1 MNEYEALC
9 ERLRALT
16 EGVPHRVANL
26 ANAAAV
32 LFEMNDINW
41 AGFYIAEDETLF
53 LGPFQGKPACTK
65 IPFGKGVCGTAAVR
79 RETVIVDDVD
89 LFPGHIACS
98 AESRSEIVVP
108 VLKNGKVAAVIDV
121 DAPVLSRFGD
131 EEKTELEKIARL
143 LSELF

>member
-1 MNEYEALC
+1 MELFEKIKALIDPSLPLC
-9 ERLRALT
+9 S
-16 EGVPHRVANL
+16 NL

>member
-1 MNEYEALC
+1 MELFEKIKALIDPSLPLC
-9 ERLRALT
+9 S
-16 EGVPHRVANL
+16 NL
-26 ANAAAV
+26 ANSAAV
-32 LFEMNDINW
+32 LFEMNNINW
-41 AGFYIAEDETLF
+41 SGFYIADGETLF

-65 IPFGKGVCGTAAVR
+65 IPFGKGVCGTAALR

-108 VLKNGKVAAVIDV
+108 VLKNGKVAAVIDI
-121 DAPVLSRFGD
+121 DAPVLSRFGE